1 MAASIYRF
9 GIKTSPHYGR
19 NLDYSPL
26 LRLCILHVNRQ
37 LFLFYYYY
45 FFILLL
51 LVHVLHSGGGGRFI
65 TDIIT
70 WRLRGAWNGT
80 LARKHEKMPSN
91 GYFLFFSKRP
101 KESLFVF
108 GGVGVSIY
116 LFADAFCALKI
127 RIKKDT
133 YNDTLPDNTE

>member
-51 LVHVLHSGGGGRFI
+51 LVHVLHSGGAFHHGHHH
-65 TDIIT
+65 
-70 WRLRGAWNGT
+70 
-80 LARKHEKMPSN
+80 LA
-91 GYFLFFSKRP
+91 FKRRM
-101 KESLFVF
+101 EWHIS
-108 GGVGVSIY
+108 
-116 LFADAFCALKI
+116 A
-127 RIKKDT
+127 
-133 YNDTLPDNTE
+133 